1 MKQYETYKDSG
12 IQWLG
17 KIPSHWETIAM
28 KFYFYMKGR
37 IGWQGLKAEEFI
49 EEGPYLVT
57 GTDFEN
63 GRVVWE
69 RCYHISDER
78 YNEAP
83 EIHVKK
89 GDLLITKDGTVGK
102 LAYIDSLPE
111 KVSLN
116 SHLLILRPYAD
127 NVSNHFMYWALQ
139 ASNFEYYTGLAQNGS
154 IMASLSQEKIGDY
167 KLGLPSLTEQQAIAS
182 YLDYKVG
189 QIDAAIKEKE
199 ASLEDLKAYRN
210 AIISE
215 AVTKGLDKN
224 VPMKDSGVEWIG
236 EIPANW
242 IIQRVKFLLEAS
254 KDCLKVGPFG
264 SALSGNDFKNEGYWV
279 YNQRTVLD
287 NNFDSNDTFVNEE
300 KYQELI
306 GFSVKEGDFLITTR
320 GTIGKVAIV
329 PANHKKGVLHPCL
342 IRFRVNEALVDKEFL
357 KYVFNDTN
365 IVAQQVKFNSNST
378 TIDVIYSYT
387 LKELNIV
394 LPPIKEQR
402 KIVEA
407 LKENIAKLDE
417 SISHVTAQIADLKSY
432 KSSVISEAVTGKVDL
447 REWTP
452 KTATA

>member
-37 IGWQGLKAEEFI
+37 IGWQGLKAEEFT

-57 GTDFEN
+57 GTDFED

-69 RCYHISDER
+69 RCYHISEER
-78 YNEAP
+78 FNEAP

-89 GDLLITKDGTVGK
+89 RDLLITKDGTVGK

-116 SHLLILRPYAD
+116 SHLLILRPYTD
-127 NVSNHFMYWALQ
+127 SISNHFMYWALQ

-167 KLGLPSLTEQQAIAS
+167 KLGLPSLNEQEIIAS

-199 ASLEDLKAYRN
+199 AMLEDLKAYRT

-224 VPMKDSGVEWIG
+224 TEMKDSGIEWMG
-236 EIPANW
+236 MIPKSW
-242 IIQRVKFLLEAS
+242 DVVKIKHVLDYQSDPLR
-254 KDCLKVGPFG
+254 VGPFG
-264 SALSGNDFKNEGYWV
+264 SSLSGNDFKSEGYWV
-279 YNQRTVLD
+279 YNQRVVLD
-287 NNFDSNDTFVNEE
+287 NNFTSTDTFISED
-300 KYQELI
+300 KYKELRS
-306 GFSVKEGDFLITTR
+306 FKVFAGDLLLTTR

-329 PANHKKGVLHPCL
+329 PDTFHEGVLHPCL
-342 IRFRVNEALVDKEFL
+342 IRFRVDDSLVNKEFL
-357 KYVFNDTN
+357 AYYFNGTN
-365 IVAQQVKFNSNST
+365 MVLDQVKYNSNST

-387 LKELNIV
+387 LKELIIS
-394 LPPIKEQR
+394 LPPLNVQNEIVTRLNKMVEIIDEMIKETSLS
-402 KIVEA
+402 V
-407 LKENIAKLDE
+407 
-417 SISHVTAQIADLKSY
+417 ADLKSY

-447 REWTP
+447 RDWKC
-452 KTATA
+452 KTANA

>member
-1 MKQYETYKDSG
+1 MKQYEAYKDSG

-57 GTDFEN
+57 GTDFED
-63 GRVVWE
+63 GRVVWD
-69 RCYHISDER
+69 RCYHISEER
-78 YNEAP
+78 FNEAP

-116 SHLLILRPYAD
+116 SHLLILRPYTD
-127 NVSNHFMYWALQ
+127 SISNHFMYWALQ

-167 KLGLPSLTEQQAIAS
+167 KLGLPSLNEQEIIAS

-189 QIDAAIKEKE
+189 QIDGAIKEKE
-199 ASLEDLKAYRN
+199 AMLEDLKAYRT

-224 VPMKDSGVEWIG
+224 VEMKNSKNPLIG
-236 EIPANW
+236 NIPASW
-242 IIQRVKFLLEAS
+242 KVMKTLYCLSMPITDGPHTTPELYDEGIPFISAEAIS
-254 KDCLKVGPFG
+254 CGNGKIDFSHKRGYISQEFYEECCKKYIPQIDDIYMIK
-264 SALSGNDFKNEGYWV
+264 SGA
-279 YNQRTVLD
+279 
-287 NNFDSNDTFVNEE
+287 
-300 KYQELI
+300 
-306 GFSVKEGDFLITTR
+306 TT
-320 GTIGKVAIV
+320 GKVAIV
-329 PANHKKGVLHPCL
+329 DTEEVFTIWSPLAVFRCDRSVMLPQYMFMLLQSPLYQSQVELGWSFGTQQNIGMRVLEKIQVPVPPIIEQQEIVDHVSAK
-342 IRFRVNEALVDKEFL
+342 ISIVDIVIAETDKE
-357 KYVFNDTN
+357 
-365 IVAQQVKFNSNST
+365 
-378 TIDVIYSYT
+378 
-387 LKELNIV
+387 
-394 LPPIKEQR
+394 
-402 KIVEA
+402 
-407 LKENIAKLDE
+407 
-417 SISHVTAQIADLKSY
+417 IADLKSY

-447 REWTP
+447 RNWKC
-452 KTATA
+452 KTAND